1 MRTSSLGRREQE
13 VQEQRKKGRAG
24 ASAARSSV
32 KHCKQSKRYKSNGEE
47 REQEHEHR
55 AEQQRKTSKSIHS
68 CKLARLDD
76 RVWALARALRA
87 RARPASRWEHLV
99 SLLCFFYKN
108 VGVCLDEFVD
118 FSRFRLALCCRM
130 FKSLSFLQS
139 FRALEKGRERKRD
152 REREKERERT
162 RENERERE
170 KEREK
175 DRTR

>member
-13 VQEQRKKGRAG
+13 VQEKRKRGRAG
-24 ASAARSSV
+24 ASTARSSV
-32 KHCKQSKRYKSNGEE
+32 KHCKQSKSCKSNGEE

-99 SLLCFFYKN
+99 SLLCFLQERGGMSRRIRCFLT
-108 VGVCLDEFVD
+108 VP
-118 FSRFRLALCCRM
+118 SRFMLQNIQNPFISALW
-130 FKSLSFLQS
+130 KKK
-139 FRALEKGRERKRD
+139 ERERERT
-152 REREKERERT
+152 REKERER
-162 RENERERE
+162 ERTRE
-170 KEREK
+170 KEIESERK
-175 DRTR
+175 R

>member
-13 VQEQRKKGRAG
+13 VQEQRKKERAG

-32 KHCKQSKRYKSNGEE
+32 KHCKQSKSCKSNGEK

-99 SLLCFFYKN
+99 SLLCFLQERGGMSRRIRCFFT
-108 VGVCLDEFVD
+108 VP
-118 FSRFRLALCCRM
+118 SRFMLQNVQTPFNLAV
-130 FKSLSFLQS
+130 FQS
-139 FRALEKGRERKRD
+139 SGKRK
-152 REREKERERT
+152 REKER
-162 RENERERE
+162 
-170 KEREK
+170 
-175 DRTR
+175 

>member
-24 ASAARSSV
+24 ASTARSSV

-68 CKLARLDD
+68 CKLAKLDD
-76 RVWALARALRA
+76 RVWAFARALRA

-99 SLLCFFYKN
+99 SMLCFLHERGGMSRRIRCFFFQGS
-108 VGVCLDEFVD
+108 VSLDSVYRCN
-118 FSRFRLALCCRM
+118 SIHHTTYSVQRSAYSTQRTTYSTLTRTFRV
-130 FKSLSFLQS
+130 
-139 FRALEKGRERKRD
+139 KR
-152 REREKERERT
+152 
-162 RENERERE
+162 
-170 KEREK
+170 
-175 DRTR
+175 

>member
-13 VQEQRKKGRAG
+13 VQEQRKKGRGG
-24 ASAARSSV
+24 ASTARSSV
-32 KHCKQSKRYKSNGEE
+32 KHCKQSKSCKSNGVE

-99 SLLCFFYKN
+99 SLLCFLQERGGMSRRIRCFFHGSVSHYVAECSK
-108 VGVCLDEFVD
+108 D
-118 FSRFRLALCCRM
+118 FHFC
-130 FKSLSFLQS
+130 SLSELWKK
-139 FRALEKGRERKRD
+139 E
-152 REREKERERT
+152 ERER
-162 RENERERE
+162 
-170 KEREK
+170 
-175 DRTR
+175 